1 MIEVY
6 FMGIKKKSLII
17 LLLLLIAPWFRISS
31 ASAQTTGQP
40 QVRAIMFWLSTCGN
54 CEYVINEVLPPLQDQ
69 YGDQL
74 EILLIELVTQED
86 VDRLYE
92 TAAIVGIAKENV
104 GVPFMLIG
112 ENVLSGSDQIPSEL
126 PGLIQ
131 MHLAEGGLEYPDYPS
146 LAAYLPESINSDEL
160 SQPNEENEGTS
171 QNASTDAE
179 GKALD
184 AHPAEGPESSGA
196 NGFTLA
202 GVILVAMVLGI
213 VYVIYALIKGCDGTE
228 DQRSKWIGLLI
239 PLLTLAGIGVSGYL
253 TYVETQAVEA
263 ICGPVGDCNAVQNS
277 SYARLFGVLPIGIL
291 GLIGFA
297 MILIAWLVQWLRDD
311 KLGSFASLAMLGMA
325 LFGTIFSIYLTYLE
339 IWVIE
344 AVCIWCL
351 SSAVLITTLLLL
363 SVRPASRALD
373 SLGDEG

>member
-1 MIEVY
+1 
-6 FMGIKKKSLII
+6 
-17 LLLLLIAPWFRISS
+17 
-31 ASAQTTGQP
+31 
-40 QVRAIMFWLSTCGN
+40 
-54 CEYVINEVLPPLQDQ
+54 
-69 YGDQL
+69 
-74 EILLIELVTQED
+74 
-86 VDRLYE
+86 
-92 TAAIVGIAKENV
+92 
-104 GVPFMLIG
+104 
-112 ENVLSGSDQIPSEL
+112 SEL

-160 SQPNEENEGTS
+160 SQP
-171 QNASTDAE
+171 STDTIEEKKQASE
-179 GKALD
+179 NTSIDVEREAQD

-213 VYVIYALIKGCDGTE
+213 VYVIYALIKGSDGTE

-297 MILIAWLVQWLRDD
+297 MILIAWLVQWLRHD
-311 KLGSFASLAMLGMA
+311 KLGSFASLAMLGMS

-363 SVRPASRALD
+363 SVQPAQQAFD
-373 SLGDEG
+373 SFIEE

>member
-1 MIEVY
+1 ME
-6 FMGIKKKSLII
+6 IKNKSLIV
-17 LLLLLIAPWFRISS
+17 LLLLMIAPWLRISP

-74 EILLIELVTQED
+74 KILLIELVTQED

-104 GVPFMLIG
+104 GVPFMLVG
-112 ENVLSGSDQIPSEL
+112 ERVLKGSEQIPSEL
-126 PGLIQ
+126 PDLIE
-131 MHLAEGGLEYPDYPS
+131 MHLAQGGLDYPDYPS
-146 LAAYLPESINSDEL
+146 LAAYLPESIDSGEL
-160 SQPNEENEGTS
+160 SQP
-171 QNASTDAE
+171 STDTIEEKEQAYENTSSDAE
-179 GKALD
+179 REALD
-184 AHPAEGPESSGA
+184 AHPADGPESSAA

-202 GVILVAMVLGI
+202 GVILVAMLIGI
-213 VYVIYALIKGCDGTE
+213 VYVIFALLKGSDGTE
-228 DQRSKWIGLLI
+228 DQRSQWINLLI
-239 PLLTLAGIGVSGYL
+239 PLLALAGIGVSGYL

-297 MILIAWLVQWLRDD
+297 MILIAWFVQWLRDD
-311 KLGSFASLAMLGMA
+311 KLGSYASLAMLGMA

-363 SVRPASRALD
+363 SVQPAQQAFD
-373 SLGDEG
+373 SFLEE

>member
-1 MIEVY
+1 ME
-6 FMGIKKKSLII
+6 IKKKSLII
-17 LLLLLIAPWFRISS
+17 LLLLLITPWFQISP

-40 QVRAIMFWLSTCGN
+40 KVRAIMFWLSTCGN

-104 GVPFMLIG
+104 GVPFMLVG
-112 ENVLSGSDQIPSEL
+112 ESVLKGSEQIPSEL
-126 PGLIQ
+126 PGLIEL
-131 MHLAEGGLEYPDYPS
+131 HLAQGGLNYPDYPS
-146 LAAYLPESINSDEL
+146 LAAYIPESIDSGEL
-160 SQPNEENEGTS
+160 SQPNEEKEKASENTS
-171 QNASTDAE
+171 IDTVRE
-179 GKALD
+179 VLD
-184 AHPAEGPESSGA
+184 VQPADGPESSAA

-202 GVILVAMVLGI
+202 GVILVAMLIGI
-213 VYVIYALIKGCDGTE
+213 VYVIYALLKGSDGTE
-228 DQRSKWIGLLI
+228 DQRSQWINLLI
-239 PLLTLAGIGVSGYL
+239 PLLALAGIGVSGYL

-311 KLGSFASLAMLGMA
+311 KLGSYASLAMLGMA

-351 SSAVLITTLLLL
+351 SSAVLITALLLL

>member
-1 MIEVY
+1 MDY
-6 FMGIKKKSLII
+6 KKKSFFI
-17 LLLLLIAPWFRISS
+17 LLLLLIAPWFQVSP
-31 ASAQTTGQP
+31 AYAQNTGQP
-40 QVRAIMFWLSTCGN
+40 QGKPVVRVIMFWSSTCGH
-54 CEYVINEVLPPLQDQ
+54 CEYVINEVLPPPQDQ

-92 TAAIVGIAKENV
+92 TAASVGIAKENV
-104 GVPFMLIG
+104 GLPFMLLG
-112 ENVLSGSDQIPSEL
+112 ERVLKGSEQIPNEL
-126 PGLIQ
+126 PGLIEL
-131 MHLAEGGLEYPDYPS
+131 HLAQGGLNYPDYPS
-146 LAAYLPESINSDEL
+146 LAAYLPESIDSGEL
-160 SQPNEENEGTS
+160 SQPNEEKEQASANTS
-171 QNASTDAE
+171 IDAE
-179 GKALD
+179 REVLD
-184 AHPAEGPESSGA
+184 VQPTEGPESSGT

-202 GVILVAMVLGI
+202 AVILVAMVAGI
-213 VYVIYALIKGCDGTE
+213 IYVIYALIEGGDGTE
-228 DQRSKWIGLLI
+228 DQRSQWIDLLI
-239 PLLTLAGIGVSGYL
+239 PLLALAGIGVSGYL

-277 SYARLFGVLPIGIL
+277 SYARLFGVLPIGIM

-311 KLGSFASLAMLGMA
+311 KLGSYASLAMLGMA

-351 SSAVLITTLLLL
+351 SSAVLITALLLL

-373 SLGDEG
+373 SLGDGD